1 MNVLRV
7 DKKKEA
13 IRRMEILDIYSET
26 IRQFEKEGLISYSEP
41 PMGAN
46 YWLTDEQIKVVRE
59 FEKEYNALVYFGTRV
74 YTEFGTLDAFLYV
87 SDYEEEWKDDVED
100 LKDGYLYAYVYN
112 HDIPEFSEIGSIR
125 VQPRLGGLIRI
136 A

>member
-1 MNVLRV
+1 MNVSRAN
-7 DKKKEA
+7 KKKEA

-46 YWLTDEQIKVVRE
+46 YWLTDEQRKIVRE
-59 FEKEYNALVYFGTRV
+59 FEQEYNALVYFATTS
-74 YTEFGTLDAFLYV
+74 YTNFGKLDSFLYV

-125 VQPRLGGLIRI
+125 VQPMCGGLIRI